1 MRDLSISD
9 RLNEVNNK
17 IKFDR
22 LFDELMLIHK
32 GNNSLMVYN
41 TYKLCKYCQKNDEP
55 YILLHEKGSLF
66 LYYILGVINNNPID
80 YQIIYEPYLGTFYNP
95 KENDYVYI
103 DVRPSFKTKI
113 EKYCI
118 QLFKQFNYAYIRNY
132 DNGFGDY
139 HLSFID
145 DETDPIKREKEYFVN
160 FSSVYTSKLVILKQ
174 LPNDKRIY
182 VPNSITNEMVTD
194 YSKELA
200 VIESSFEYL
209 SPIYDKDTFFGRYK
223 YLGIEFD
230 LHLMN
235 KVRTG
240 SLEKEK
246 NLKDIFIEKEYIDL
260 TKILYLPSR
269 AESAQLAE
277 IKYLIIGDR

>member
-1 MRDLSISD
+1 MDDNNWIIELQKALNHALDDKYLELLLRDLSISD

-145 DETDPIKREKEYFVN
+145 DETDPIKREKKN
-160 FSSVYTSKLVILKQ
+160 IL
-174 LPNDKRIY
+174 LISRP
-182 VPNSITNEMVTD
+182 
-194 YSKELA
+194 
-200 VIESSFEYL
+200 
-209 SPIYDKDTFFGRYK
+209 
-223 YLGIEFD
+223 
-230 LHLMN
+230 
-235 KVRTG
+235 
-240 SLEKEK
+240 
-246 NLKDIFIEKEYIDL
+246 FIQIN
-260 TKILYLPSR
+260 
-269 AESAQLAE
+269 
-277 IKYLIIGDR
+277 